1 MIARLR
7 GTVWEVGGGRLVVD
21 VGGVGYEVQVPE
33 TTLVEFG
40 IAGVEVN
47 LFVRQIVRE
56 DDISLYGFS
65 ASEDRA
71 LFDLLRDV
79 QGCGSKTSL
88 ALIGTLGASGVRDAI
103 AFQDHKS
110 LVKAPGVG
118 PRLAER
124 IAVTL
129 KDKVLEIGLE
139 LKARGVAAVA
149 PRKAAAEPED
159 EVVSAL
165 LALGYPRNKAEAAVA
180 DSDAAQPV
188 EERIRAALRVLA
200 R

>member
-1 MIARLR
+1 M
-7 GTVWEVGGGRLVVD
+7 VVD

-40 IAGVEVN
+40 VTGMSID
-47 LFVRQIVRE
+47 LWVRQIVRE
-56 DDISLYGFS
+56 DDLSLFGFS
-65 ASEDRA
+65 SPEERA
-71 LFDLLRDV
+71 LFDMLRDV

-88 ALIGTLGASGVRDAI
+88 ALIGTLGAGGVRDAVAI
-103 AFQDHKS
+103 QDVKAM
-110 LVKAPGVG
+110 VKAPGVG

-129 KDKVLEIGLE
+129 KDKVLEIGSGLRS
-139 LKARGVAAVA
+139 RGTAVVTSRHAAS
-149 PRKAAAEPED
+149 EPED

-165 LALGYPRNKAEAAVA
+165 VALGYPRAKAESAAA
-180 DSDAAQPV
+180 DGDAAQPL
-188 EERIRAALRVLA
+188 EERIRTALKVLA